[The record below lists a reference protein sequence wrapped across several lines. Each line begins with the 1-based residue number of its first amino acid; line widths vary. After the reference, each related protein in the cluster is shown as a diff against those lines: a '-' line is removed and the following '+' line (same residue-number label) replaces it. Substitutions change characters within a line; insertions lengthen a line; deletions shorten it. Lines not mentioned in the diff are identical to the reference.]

1 MNSVS
6 QSCLWEVLCGVF
18 FWFVFFVCFFLGS
31 GLRAEGVILFF
42 NFLLNF
48 LRRGGGVSGPLLA
61 AGCACPSQ
69 IVWESVRALSGCSAS
84 SAAFP
89 EGW

>member
-1 MNSVS
+1 MWSVFLVCVF
-6 QSCLWEVLCGVF
+6 CLF
-18 FWFVFFVCFFLGS
+18 FSWI
-31 GLRAEGVILFF
+31 RAESRGGVILFF
-42 NFLLNF
+42 NFFLNF